1 VPTRH
6 LTRQIGDLTSSL
18 LRHLVIDRSVGLL
31 FEDCSVGLLF
41 GDRSIGLL
49 LKEVRRPIRS
59 PGRNVAIDLA
69 NYLQLETCH
78 FQSISHGHR

>member
-1 VPTRH
+1 VPARH
-6 LTRQIGDLTSSL
+6 LTRQFGDLTSSL
-18 LRHLVIDRSVGLL
+18 LRHLAIDRSVGLL
-31 FEDCSVGLLF
+31 FEDCSV
-41 GDRSIGLL
+41 GLL

-78 FQSISHGHR
+78 FQSISHVHR